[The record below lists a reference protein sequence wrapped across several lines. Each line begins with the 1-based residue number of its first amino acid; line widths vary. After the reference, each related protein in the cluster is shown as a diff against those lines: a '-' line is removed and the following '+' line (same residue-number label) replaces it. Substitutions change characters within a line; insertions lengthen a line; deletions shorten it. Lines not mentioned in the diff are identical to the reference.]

1 MVKLVYDFNTYLI
14 HFFFN
19 VHLQSIS
26 RNDVLRSNL
35 GYYGESEIRGANDF
49 SLSPNIGSVR
59 SETRMFQPNISPI
72 FTTTNGQSLIGT
84 GQSYGDILER
94 VRYTMHATGSIS
106 DALGRPLAGSVGL
119 SSGGF
124 VGGTGA
130 SQRQSEPAITGSFNQ
145 AMGTSLGSRNVSG
158 NSLIGN
164 TRFEMSTESGNF
176 TSEEMKSIP
185 LSTGE
190 KQPESTPQLT

>member
-1 MVKLVYDFNTYLI
+1 MFKLVYGFNTYFM
-14 HFFFN
+14 HFFD
-19 VHLQSIS
+19 VHLQGIS

-35 GYYGESEIRGANDF
+35 GYYGESEIRGANDVSF
-49 SLSPNIGSVR
+49 GPNIGSVR
-59 SETRMFQPNISPI
+59 SEARMFQQNISPI
-72 FTTTNGQSLIGT
+72 FSTTNGQSFIGT

-119 SSGGF
+119 SSEVS

-130 SQRQSEPAITGSFNQ
+130 GQRQSEPAITGSFNQ
-145 AMGTSLGSRNVSG
+145 VKGASLGSRNVSG
-158 NSLIGN
+158 NSLLGN

-190 KQPESTPQLT
+190 NQQSTPQLT

>member
-1 MVKLVYDFNTYLI
+1 M
-14 HFFFN
+14 
-19 VHLQSIS
+19 SG
-26 RNDVLRSNL
+26 NDALRSNL
-35 GYYGESEIRGANDF
+35 GYYGESEIRGANVF
-49 SLSPNIGSVR
+49 SLDPNIGSLR
-59 SETRMFQPNISPI
+59 SDTRMFQPNISPI
-72 FTTTNGQSLIGT
+72 FSTTNGQSLIGT

-106 DALGRPLAGSVGL
+106 DALGRPMAGSVGL

-124 VGGTGA
+124 VGGTG
-130 SQRQSEPAITGSFNQ
+130 TGSFNQ

-158 NSLIGN
+158 NSLLGN

-190 KQPESTPQLT
+190 SQQTTPQLT